1 MKTMTK
7 DAMIVAPRQ
16 KLIEQI
22 NQQALIIDQLN
33 NNVTELTMQLNWLKR
48 QVFGTKSE
56 RFIPSDDQQMAL
68 DLGIVKKED
77 LDSSTVKKTVT
88 YDRIDR
94 KKKSKESVKGHGR
107 GKMPDHL
114 RVEEKVIEPQEDISG
129 MVRTGEE
136 ITWYYEMDMP
146 ASLHVVKIIRPKYAL
161 PDNDGIIIGK
171 LPVLPVEKGNAGPGL
186 ITQILID
193 KYVYH
198 IPLNRQIAK
207 YKSEYSV
214 NFSESWFCDNA
225 KNGIF
230 WIEAVYNKYVN
241 RIFLSN
247 YLQADET
254 PIPVLTKDKKGK
266 THRGYFWVYRNPV
279 DKIIIFDYRKSRSRE
294 GPSDFLKN
302 FKGTLQID
310 GYEGYN
316 EIITRNNLK
325 RAACMDHIRR
335 RFEKALEYDKE
346 RANHSLDMMRQ
357 WYKLESNARENQLS
371 PEDKLAMRRENI
383 APSME
388 AFKEWMLEQA
398 IQVLPKS
405 PIGVAISYALNQ
417 WPFFE
422 PFLNDPRVDL
432 SNILIENA
440 IRPVALGRKNFMFA
454 GSHQAAQRTAIIYS
468 IIATSKMHNCDP
480 FVYIKELLTKLPATK
495 QRDIEKYLFPQW
507 IPDNK

>member
-1 MKTMTK
+1 
-7 DAMIVAPRQ
+7 MIVAPRQ

-198 IPLNRQIAK
+198 IPLNRQI
-207 YKSEYSV
+207 
-214 NFSESWFCDNA
+214 
-225 KNGIF
+225 
-230 WIEAVYNKYVN
+230 
-241 RIFLSN
+241 
-247 YLQADET
+247 
-254 PIPVLTKDKKGK
+254 GK
-266 THRGYFWVYRNPV
+266 V
-279 DKIIIFDYRKSRSRE
+279 
-294 GPSDFLKN
+294 
-302 FKGTLQID
+302 
-310 GYEGYN
+310 
-316 EIITRNNLK
+316 
-325 RAACMDHIRR
+325 
-335 RFEKALEYDKE
+335 
-346 RANHSLDMMRQ
+346 
-357 WYKLESNARENQLS
+357 
-371 PEDKLAMRRENI
+371 
-383 APSME
+383 
-388 AFKEWMLEQA
+388 
-398 IQVLPKS
+398 
-405 PIGVAISYALNQ
+405 
-417 WPFFE
+417 
-422 PFLNDPRVDL
+422 
-432 SNILIENA
+432 
-440 IRPVALGRKNFMFA
+440 
-454 GSHQAAQRTAIIYS
+454 
-468 IIATSKMHNCDP
+468 
-480 FVYIKELLTKLPATK
+480 
-495 QRDIEKYLFPQW
+495 
-507 IPDNK
+507 